1 MAHIDVLPLLGDT
14 QIALGIMFSCVA
26 HRPSY
31 FTRTI
36 SPSFLPLLVGFNR
49 KLMQVCGD
57 IMGPRLWE
65 SFKGPLVKCQTQ
77 LPTSFGGIGLLFMED
92 CTPSFFLGS

>member
-1 MAHIDVLPLLGDT
+1 
-14 QIALGIMFSCVA
+14 
-26 HRPSY
+26 
-31 FTRTI
+31 
-36 SPSFLPLLVGFNR
+36 
-49 KLMQVCGD
+49 MQVCGD